1 MIYIEDQFYLDKIK
15 SGERSFYSFLV
26 DRYKDIVY
34 AIALKILGDPEDA
47 GDAAQEC
54 FIKAFSQIHQ
64 FKGNAKFS
72 TWLYTIIY
80 RIAVSKLKENRIAT
94 VTITE
99 DHHNYYTSGHSENQ
113 SEQLQ
118 AKQTQYYV
126 RCAIEKLPYMEGL
139 LVTLHYIN
147 DLSIREVGEIT
158 GLSMSNIKIKL
169 FRARKKLE
177 RDLTFLL

>member
-1 MIYIEDQFYLDKIK
+1 MAFTEDQVYLDKIK
-15 SGERSFYSFLV
+15 SGENSSYSFLV
-26 DRYKDIVY
+26 DRYKDMVY
-34 AIALKILGDPEDA
+34 AIALKILNNPEDA
-47 GDAAQEC
+47 GDATQEC
-54 FIKAFSQIHQ
+54 FIKAFRQIHQ
-64 FKGNAKFS
+64 FKGKSKFS

-80 RIAVSKLKENRIAT
+80 RIAVSKLKENRVAT
-94 VTITE
+94 VTISE
-99 DHHNYYTSGHSENQ
+99 DHHENHLTSELDNQ

-118 AKQTQYYV
+118 AKQTQYFV
-126 RCAIEKLPYMEGL
+126 RQAIEKLPNMEAL

-158 GLSMSNIKIKL
+158 SLSTANIKVKL